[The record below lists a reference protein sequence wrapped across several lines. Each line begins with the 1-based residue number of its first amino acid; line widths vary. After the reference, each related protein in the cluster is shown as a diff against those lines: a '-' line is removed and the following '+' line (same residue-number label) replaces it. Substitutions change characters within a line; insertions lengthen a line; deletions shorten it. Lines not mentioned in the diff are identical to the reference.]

1 MENSQAMIEEKRL
14 GFFDLL
20 KESLKIPIRNP
31 NFIIFAF
38 FSSLPL
44 FSFLIMYETVFQ
56 QTMIKILKSI
66 SQERTDPLD
75 VFVYYYE
82 TLEAKERLVEEIS
95 TKFLL
100 CFIYLGI
107 LHLLDLFNMITMVD
121 IASMIYKG
129 DQKSMNLKNML
140 SRCIKETR
148 LKGPLI
154 TSIYA
159 LLLDSLVSVG
169 LVSMVMYICLGS
181 ISSFFSMVFSVVFL
195 GLLSKY
201 IEWSAVWNMG
211 ILISILEDKHGDVA
225 LIISAYRTR
234 GSRQQGFLLM
244 LVFFAW
250 RLALRSAFIYVGW
263 DGGGRGVA
271 VTIVHASLVCSAKM
285 WLWLVFIVYFYDC
298 QKKSLRRKND
308 VDGGPGGDLR
318 NRLPPSLLSGQIC

>member
-56 QTMIKILKSI
+56 QTMIKILKYI
-66 SQERTDPLD
+66 SQERAAPFD

-250 RLALRSAFIYVGW
+250 RLALRSAFIYGGW

-308 VDGGPGGDLR
+308 VEGG
-318 NRLPPSLLSGQIC
+318 QEET

>member
-1 MENSQAMIEEKRL
+1 MENSQAMIEEKRFRVL
-14 GFFDLL
+14 RLTQRIPQNPHQKSQLHHLCLLLLSPSVLLFDH
-20 KESLKIPIRNP
+20 
-31 NFIIFAF
+31 
-38 FSSLPL
+38 
-44 FSFLIMYETVFQ
+44 
-56 QTMIKILKSI
+56 
-66 SQERTDPLD
+66 ERTDPLD

-82 TLEAKERLVEEIS
+82 TLEAKESLVEEIS

-318 NRLPPSLLSGQIC
+318 NVYLLLFYRVRFVDRGRVSVSLFSRVTFN

>member
-66 SQERTDPLD
+66 SQERT
-75 VFVYYYE
+75 
-82 TLEAKERLVEEIS
+82 I
-95 TKFLL
+95 LL
-100 CFIYLGI
+100 I
-107 LHLLDLFNMITMVD
+107 
-121 IASMIYKG
+121 
-129 DQKSMNLKNML
+129 
-140 SRCIKETR
+140 

-308 VDGGPGGDLR
+308 VEGG
-318 NRLPPSLLSGQIC
+318 QEET